1 MSRQGQ
7 AAKALHDQTQLLPK
21 KELLVVFTIIA
32 LSLFICAAEQNGIG
46 VLLPTIARD
55 LDAQASITWAGTSA
69 LIANTVFQVLYG
81 RLSDLFGRKKIMLS
95 ALALLALCDLA
106 CGLATNSTMLYVF
119 RGLAGVANGGITS
132 LSMMIVSDIVTL
144 QERGRYQ
151 GILGV
156 MVGMGNAFGPLIA
169 SAFAINLTW
178 RGLFYL
184 LSPFTVVVTLASY
197 VYLPSNMPKVNLW
210 DTVRKIDFLG
220 LFTGTVFIILVL
232 IAISQ
237 GGHHGTPWDSPL
249 VIAMLTVGGVFG
261 ILFLFVEWRATLP
274 MMPLDMFR
282 RPSVAAMLAQSFLFG
297 GSYFAYL
304 YYLPLYFQ
312 NVKGLSPL
320 MSAVVFLSL
329 VIPQSAAS
337 VVAGLYMSKFNRYIE
352 VVWWGFGIWSVGS
365 GLMIMCEENTNL
377 GLVAFFLILT
387 GCGTGSIFQPTLV
400 ALQAQCPKEQRA
412 VVTSNRNTLRSLGAA
427 VSIAVSGSLLSN
439 TLRRSLPEELQ
450 HLAADSFA
458 APDLSS
464 FNPQQRKEISQAYAS
479 ASRAVFIW
487 SFVLI
492 AISLALT
499 TLVRDA
505 GLSRKTEEVVQQQES
520 VTVTVQ
526 LEENTKYPRKQ

>member
-1 MSRQGQ
+1 MNF
-7 AAKALHDQTQLLPK
+7 P
-21 KELLVVFTIIA
+21 
-32 LSLFICAAEQNGIG
+32 
-46 VLLPTIARD
+46 
-55 LDAQASITWAGTSA
+55 
-69 LIANTVFQVLYG
+69 
-81 RLSDLFGRKKIMLS
+81 
-95 ALALLALCDLA
+95 
-106 CGLATNSTMLYVF
+106 
-119 RGLAGVANGGITS
+119 
-132 LSMMIVSDIVTL
+132 
-144 QERGRYQ
+144 
-151 GILGV
+151 
-156 MVGMGNAFGPLIA
+156 GPLIA

-184 LSPFTVVVTLASY
+184 LSPFTVIVTLASY

-210 DTVRKIDFLG
+210 ETVRRIDFLG

-237 GGHHGTPWDSPL
+237 GGHPGTSWDSPL
-249 VIAMLTVGGVFG
+249 VIAMMTVGGVFG

-274 MMPLDMFR
+274 MMPLDMFQ

-297 GSYFAYL
+297 ASYFAYL

-312 NVKGLSPL
+312 NVKSLSPL

-365 GLMIMCEENTNL
+365 GLMIMCDENTNL
-377 GLVAFFLILT
+377 GLVALFLILT

-400 ALQAQCPKEQRA
+400 ALQAHCPKEQRA

-427 VSIAVSGSLLSN
+427 VSLAVSGALLTN

-450 HLAADSFA
+450 YLAADSFA

-464 FNPQQRKEISQAYAS
+464 FSPQQRKQISQAYAS

-487 SFVLI
+487 CFVLI
-492 AISLALT
+492 AASLALT
-499 TLVRDA
+499 TIIRDS
-505 GLSRKTEEVVQQQES
+505 GLSRRTEEGIQQQES
-520 VTVTVQ
+520 VTDNVQ
-526 LEENTKYPRKQ
+526 LEESNEYPSKK

>member
-1 MSRQGQ
+1 MRPPN
-7 AAKALHDQTQLLPK
+7 AA
-21 KELLVVFTIIA
+21 
-32 LSLFICAAEQNGIG
+32 SL
-46 VLLPTIARD
+46 
-55 LDAQASITWAGTSA
+55 
-69 LIANTVFQVLYG
+69 
-81 RLSDLFGRKKIMLS
+81 M
-95 ALALLALCDLA
+95 
-106 CGLATNSTMLYVF
+106 NSP
-119 RGLAGVANGGITS
+119 
-132 LSMMIVSDIVTL
+132 
-144 QERGRYQ
+144 
-151 GILGV
+151 
-156 MVGMGNAFGPLIA
+156 GPLIA

-184 LSPFTVVVTLASY
+184 LSPFTVIVTLASY

-210 DTVRKIDFLG
+210 ETVRRIDFLG

-237 GGHHGTPWDSPL
+237 GGHPGTPWDSPF
-249 VIAMLTVGGVFG
+249 VIAMMTVGGVFG
-261 ILFLFVEWRATLP
+261 VLFLFVEWRATLP

-297 GSYFAYL
+297 ASYFAYL

-365 GLMIMCEENTNL
+365 GLMIMCDENTNL
-377 GLVAFFLILT
+377 GLVALFLILT

-400 ALQAQCPKEQRA
+400 ALQAHCPKEQRA

-427 VSIAVSGSLLSN
+427 VSLAVSGALLTN

-450 HLAADSFA
+450 YLAADSFA

-464 FNPQQRKEISQAYAS
+464 FNPQQRKKISQAYAS

-487 SFVLI
+487 CFVLI
-492 AISLALT
+492 ATSLALT
-499 TLVRDA
+499 TIIRDS
-505 GLSRKTEEVVQQQES
+505 GLSRKTEEGIQQQES
-520 VTVTVQ
+520 VTDNVQ
-526 LEENTKYPRKQ
+526 LEVTNTLAKNRLSTTNK

>member
-1 MSRQGQ
+1 MRLVSII
-7 AAKALHDQTQLLPK
+7 LH
-21 KELLVVFTIIA
+21 
-32 LSLFICAAEQNGIG
+32 
-46 VLLPTIARD
+46 
-55 LDAQASITWAGTSA
+55 TSA
-69 LIANTVFQVLYG
+69 KGSIVN
-81 RLSDLFGRKKIMLS
+81 DLP
-95 ALALLALCDLA
+95 
-106 CGLATNSTMLYVF
+106 
-119 RGLAGVANGGITS
+119 
-132 LSMMIVSDIVTL
+132 
-144 QERGRYQ
+144 
-151 GILGV
+151 
-156 MVGMGNAFGPLIA
+156 GPLIA

-210 DTVRKIDFLG
+210 ETIRRIDFLG
-220 LFTGTVFIILVL
+220 LFSGTVFIILVL

-237 GGHHGTPWDSPL
+237 GGHPGTPWDSPL

-320 MSAVVFLSL
+320 MSAVLFLSL
-329 VIPQSAAS
+329 VVPQSAAS

-352 VVWWGFGIWSVGS
+352 VVWWGFGSWSVGS
-365 GLMIMCEENTNL
+365 GLMIMCDENTNL

-400 ALQAQCPKEQRA
+400 ALQAHCPKEQRA
-412 VVTSNRNTLRSLGAA
+412 VITSSRNTLRSLGAA
-427 VSIAVSGSLLSN
+427 VSLSVSGALLTN
-439 TLRRSLPEELQ
+439 TLRRSLPENLQ
-450 HLAADSFA
+450 YIAADSFA
-458 APDLSS
+458 APDLGS
-464 FNPQQRKEISQAYAS
+464 FDSQQRQQISQAYAS

-487 SFVLI
+487 SFALI
-492 AISLALT
+492 ATSLALT
-499 TLVRDA
+499 TIIRDS
-505 GLSRKTEEVVQQQES
+505 GLSRKTEETIQQQES
-520 VTVTVQ
+520 ATVSVQ
-526 LEENTKYPRKQ
+526 LEESSERPSKQ